1 MIYCNPADKRVN
13 VEKRA
18 GFGATINIGH
28 PVGKFIGIVCALAI
42 VGSLLSVVWA
52 GMIEITPI
60 SVRIEDGS
68 VVCHQLRNE
77 YVIPIDSIK
86 SVEFGEDIHDHD
98 VLRSSGVGM
107 DTLLKGNFIVDG
119 KNGCKLFLNP
129 TEKVYIRIETTDGQ
143 IYYIGSTTADETE
156 QIYEMLK

>member
-1 MIYCNPADKRVN
+1 
-13 VEKRA
+13 
-18 GFGATINIGH
+18 
-28 PVGKFIGIVCALAI
+28 
-42 VGSLLSVVWA
+42 
-52 GMIEITPI
+52 MIEITPI

-98 VLRSSGVGM
+98 ILRSSGVGM

-143 IYYIGSTTADETE
+143 METE